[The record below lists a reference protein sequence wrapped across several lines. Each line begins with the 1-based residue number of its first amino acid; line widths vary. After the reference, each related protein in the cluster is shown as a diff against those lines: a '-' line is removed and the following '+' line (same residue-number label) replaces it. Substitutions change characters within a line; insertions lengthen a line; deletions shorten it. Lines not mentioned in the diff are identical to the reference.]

1 MVLISGMSAG
11 WAFLPELLA
20 VFKALVSGLLVFAIL
35 RSIGRLG
42 DRASGMASGL
52 PFMSAPALLWVAV
65 ERDAA
70 SMMAT
75 ATDAMVTASTYA
87 AFPVFFLAFAHFLR
101 GWMLLP
107 LAAVS
112 SVALVFLTH
121 AFFAFA
127 APTTSALLVCGAW
140 LWGARLLLPQTRPQV
155 EAAMP
160 SLAEIR
166 KMASSKLATLSITQR
181 HAMTAAI
188 AALLVLFLMLLGQSS
203 PRWMAAALVGLPV
216 ISATILSNALVSGSH
231 SKTLRT
237 AEGFIDGCVI
247 RACFCFFFALLLP
260 ELGVGAAFSC
270 AIALAL
276 CLAGSLFYR
285 ARMLS
290 QSHALESRQALTTMW
305 IGRPR

>member
-1 MVLISGMSAG
+1 VDLVANTW
-11 WAFLPELLA
+11 WAQIAL
-20 VFKALVSGLLVFAIL
+20 KALVSGVIVFFVL
-35 RSIGRLG
+35 RGVDKLG
-42 DRASGMASGL
+42 DRASGMVSGL
-52 PFMSAPALLWVAV
+52 PYSSAPALLWL
-65 ERDAA
+65 AA
-70 SMMAT
+70 DSNLVVMT
-75 ATDAMVTASTYA
+75 SIATDAMVTASTYA

-112 SVALVFLTH
+112 SVALVYLTH
-121 AFFAFA
+121 ALFAFA

-140 LWGARLLLPQTRPQV
+140 LWGARLMLPQTRPHV

-188 AALLVLFLMLLGQSS
+188 ASLLVLFLMLLGQSS

-216 ISATILSNALVSGSH
+216 ISATVLSNALVSGSH

-260 ELGVGAAFSC
+260 ELGVAAAFSC